1 MSSYKM
7 NRETYDTL
15 LSILGFLSDGRIT
28 LARERL
34 EELLGLNTQDAA

>member
-1 MSSYKM
+1 MSYKM

-15 LSILGFLSDGRIT
+15 LSILGFLNDGRVS

-34 EELLGLNTQDAA
+34 EDLLGLNTQDAA

>member
-1 MSSYKM
+1 M

-15 LSILGFLSDGRIT
+15 LSILGFLSDGRVN

-34 EELLGLNTQDAA
+34 EELLGLNIKDVA